1 MHSAAADWILS
12 LLLFEQVN
20 VESIILI
27 TKFEN
32 LIAS

>member
-1 MHSAAADWILS
+1 MHSAATDGILS

-20 VESIILI
+20 VGSITLI

-32 LIAS
+32 LIVS

>member
-1 MHSAAADWILS
+1 MHSGAADWILS

>member
-1 MHSAAADWILS
+1 MHSAASDWILS